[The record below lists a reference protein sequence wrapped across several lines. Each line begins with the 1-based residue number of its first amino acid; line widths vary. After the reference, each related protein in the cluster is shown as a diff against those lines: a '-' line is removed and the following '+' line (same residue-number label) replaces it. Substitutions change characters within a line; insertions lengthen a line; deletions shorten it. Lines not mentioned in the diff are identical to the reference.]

1 MKAKIALAGRELER
15 DRDGFTR
22 VRVGDG
28 GAGVPP
34 REGERWRRCSSA
46 VATLPLVIFDLL
58 RSVIDSALAFA
69 GADVATP
76 VVAGIAGL
84 LVGLH
89 YSRELSGLL
98 VSIARFVSISS
109 VVLFGVG
116 VAVLVGV
123 ATGWI
128 SIDGGIAG
136 DVLRGVGELLGFGGS
151 H

>member
-1 MKAKIALAGRELER
+1 VI
-15 DRDGFTR
+15 
-22 VRVGDG
+22 
-28 GAGVPP
+28 
-34 REGERWRRCSSA
+34 
-46 VATLPLVIFDLL
+46 PLVIFDAL
-58 RSVIDSALAFA
+58 RSVLELVLGAA

-76 VVAGIAGL
+76 IVAGGAAL

-89 YSRELSGLL
+89 YSRELSGVL
-98 VSIARFVSISS
+98 VSAARIVSIGS

-128 SIDGGIAG
+128 SIDGGIVG
-136 DVLRGVGELLGFGGS
+136 DVLRGVGGLLGFGGS

>member
-1 MKAKIALAGRELER
+1 
-15 DRDGFTR
+15 
-22 VRVGDG
+22 
-28 GAGVPP
+28 
-34 REGERWRRCSSA
+34 
-46 VATLPLVIFDLL
+46 VIFEAL
-58 RSVIDSALAFA
+58 RSLLELVLGAA

-76 VVAGIAGL
+76 IVAGIAAL

-98 VSIARFVSISS
+98 VGVARAVSIGS

-116 VAVLVGV
+116 VFVLVGV

-128 SIDGGIAG
+128 EIETGLLG
-136 DVLRGVGELLGFGGS
+136 DVLRAVGELAGFGGS